1 MLLQEVICPLL
12 VFLNVICTFDLSF
25 PVELPSA
32 WQDSQCLEQDGLPR
46 TGHHLLRGLA
56 PGCVWQLCLSQ
67 QDRSS
72 AGRAE
77 RVLSTGDLSS
87 TRAPSCGRTPATPR
101 ICGSLSLLR
110 PEPDFSQLLPSNPL
124 PGLTSSLRCLFRESG
139 SSLKP
144 SFSYCFLHLTRENRI
159 TLNSLIHG
167 HQMSSFGHVG
177 TVWPSGA
184 FWGSCEV

>member
-1 MLLQEVICPLL
+1 MCSALGVFPTLEPL
-12 VFLNVICTFDLSF
+12 
-25 PVELPSA
+25 PVGGP
-32 WQDSQCLEQDGLPR
+32 
-46 TGHHLLRGLA
+46 
-56 PGCVWQLCLSQ
+56 
-67 QDRSS
+67 
-72 AGRAE
+72 
-77 RVLSTGDLSS
+77 
-87 TRAPSCGRTPATPR
+87 PATPR

-110 PEPDFSQLLPSNPL
+110 PEPDFSQLLPSNPR

-167 HQMSSFGHVG
+167 HQMSSFDHVG

-184 FWGSCEV
+184 FWGSCKVQDKVNLALVVGLGPGSASPWPACDRPPLRARPLQAIRESAWCPSRI